1 MTTLTLPEEFALLL
15 QKDNGSHYSMSDYT
29 GAAELGELVL
39 QHRIDFVRKKI
50 QVLDASP
57 SGIGWLDDCM
67 AYLVKKA
74 GPANKPVA
82 AQSFIQHRKSARKVH
97 CAALAERGLM
107 RREEKSVLFI
117 PYDKYFPDPAAR
129 QALIAEL
136 RAVARDEIALDNRRA
151 LLAAMVHATNLVRSL
166 GLERAERK
174 RLKEISKGEQLGKA
188 VEAAVAAATAA
199 ISAGAIAATT
209 SAAVGS
215 GS

>member
-1 MTTLTLPEEFALLL
+1 MTTLTLPEEFVLLL
-15 QKDNGSHYSMSDYT
+15 QKDNGSYHSMSDYA

-39 QHRIDFVRKKI
+39 QRRIDFVQKKI

-57 SGIGWLDDCM
+57 SGVGWLDDCM

-82 AQSFIQHRKSARKVH
+82 AQSFIQRRKNARKVH

-107 RREEKSVLFI
+107 RHEEKSALFI
-117 PYDKYFPDPAAR
+117 PYAKYFPDPGTR

-136 RAVARDEIALDNRRA
+136 RAVARDEIELDNRRA
-151 LLAAMVHATNLVRSL
+151 LLAAMVHSTNLVRTL

-199 ISAGAIAATT
+199 ISAGAFAVAS
-209 SAAVGS
+209 SAGVS
-215 GS
+215 SS